1 MNKKA
6 SDELLTKLLSD
17 FNLSSSI
24 TLDHFDAY
32 DTPGM
37 RIKKI
42 IYIEENNLTD
52 MTSVEIVKFCYEDY
66 KKNKNLNA
74 LNYGNQIAKKLF
86 LAKFNNNFLKY
97 KKLYSLFEKRS
108 KEFKDFN
115 SSIDPTYEIV
125 KRLS

>member
-1 MNKKA
+1 MNKKV

-24 TLDHFDAY
+24 TLSHFDAY